1 MVFMNDLSAIH
12 PLTNLLLEKRG
23 ILDPE
28 EKLRFIAP
36 DFERDGNDP
45 FLILNM
51 ERAVERI
58 LFAIKSDEE
67 IVIFGDYDCDG
78 IPGSVILHDVF
89 KKIGYTHVQ
98 NYIPHRHLEGYGL
111 NKDAIAQFAKEGVA
125 LVITVD
131 CGITDV
137 PEVALANSLGIDVI
151 ITDHHI
157 PQSVLPPAYAVLNS
171 KQDGDTYPDDMLC
184 GAGVAFKL
192 TQAILA
198 RGKFAHISEGWEKWL
213 LDMAGLSTIADM
225 VPLQKENRMLAYYGL
240 KVLRKSPRPGLRALL
255 RESGTLQSELTEED
269 VGFTIGP
276 RVNAA
281 SRMDVPMRAFELFA
295 TQDEAFAKERAK
307 FLGGLKD
314 ERKSEVAR
322 MVKEAKQNLKDR
334 VLREVI
340 VIGNPHWRVG
350 VVGIVANKIAEEY
363 DRPTFVWG
371 KEGTNDIKG
380 SCRSDGR
387 INLVDLMRAVPE
399 GVFVDMGGHEFS
411 GGFSVTQDN
420 IHTLED
426 ALVLAHAG
434 LPKKEKPAL
443 AYVIDT
449 TLTVAAVNEETYR
462 ALSLLAP
469 FGVGNLKPH
478 FMFHQVIIV
487 HLEMFGKEKNHLKLT
502 ITDDSEKEAQAIG
515 FFMSSKTFPLVDLS
529 IGKAINLVATLE
541 KSFFRGRPELR
552 LRIVD
557 ISL

>member
-1 MVFMNDLSAIH
+1 KYI
-12 PLTNLLLEKRG
+12 EK
-23 ILDPE
+23 
-28 EKLRFIAP
+28 
-36 DFERDGNDP
+36 
-45 FLILNM
+45 
-51 ERAVERI
+51 
-58 LFAIKSDEE
+58 E
-67 IVIFGDYDCDG
+67 IRPTVKKI
-78 IPGSVILHDVF
+78 
-89 KKIGYTHVQ
+89 KKIGFSKLIGTAGTMINLASMVYEDKESKPFRLVSH
-98 NYIPHRHLEGYGL
+98 YRLEARDLKKVHKKLLKKNLRELLKMPGL
-111 NKDAIAQFAKEGVA
+111 DLKRADIIVLSKEGW
-125 LVITVD
+125 
-131 CGITDV
+131 
-137 PEVALANSLGIDVI
+137 
-151 ITDHHI
+151 H
-157 PQSVLPPAYAVLNS
+157 
-171 KQDGDTYPDDMLC
+171 
-184 GAGVAFKL
+184 
-192 TQAILA
+192 
-198 RGKFAHISEGWEKWL
+198 R
-213 LDMAGLSTIADM
+213 
-225 VPLQKENRMLAYYGL
+225 
-240 KVLRKSPRPGLRALL
+240 
-255 RESGTLQSELTEED
+255 
-269 VGFTIGP
+269 
-276 RVNAA
+276 
-281 SRMDVPMRAFELFA
+281 
-295 TQDEAFAKERAK
+295 
-307 FLGGLKD
+307 
-314 ERKSEVAR
+314 
-322 MVKEAKQNLKDR
+322 
-334 VLREVI
+334 
-340 VIGNPHWRVG
+340 G